1 MASNLH
7 VLIVGAGFAG
17 LTAAIECRHR
27 GMRVTLLESYPTSRN
42 YGDILDF
49 SPNGGMHMERWDGGS
64 VARELMKV
72 CLNDTD
78 QFEYFKYDGT
88 KVLDEPFLLKK
99 EHYYQLLAGHR
110 GEMHEILCNYATR
123 IGVEMSFG
131 EKVIEYIDTDWELGV
146 LTGSGQKYLADVVV
160 ASDGPKSLGRSQ
172 ILGLPETKVNSGYAI
187 YRAHCHI
194 TDEHR
199 NHPLIG
205 PLCRKSPNF
214 TGMWVGKDLHMIVYT
229 WKEGKDLAWVF
240 THKDNDDISES
251 WSFPGNV
258 DDAIAYLDEANF
270 ADICKEVVRLTPQ
283 DKIIDYKL
291 VWREP
296 ITTWLGKNKRS
307 LTIGDAAHCH
317 LPTSAQG
324 GCQAVEDGVVLA
336 VCLEKAAGDVPL
348 ALQVFERIRFNRSHV
363 IHQSS
368 ITARDDMHTI
378 DWESDFIK
386 EHPEVL
392 NIPRM
397 AWVLDFDAKA
407 DAEEH
412 FDELAADVKS
422 GRKGTIQELSLPATG
437 AFDLSERHY
446 FKKSGS
452 EGMNATSESTVTM
465 VL

>member
-7 VLIVGAGFAG
+7 IVIVGAGFAG

-27 GMRVTLLESYPTSRN
+27 GMQVTLLESYPTSRN

-49 SPNGGMHMERWDGGS
+49 SPNGGLHFERWDNGS
-64 VARELMKV
+64 VARELIKV

-78 QFEYFKYDGT
+78 QFEYFKYDGE
-88 KVLDEPFLLKK
+88 KVLEEPFLLKQ
-99 EHYYQLLAGHR
+99 EHYYRMLGGHR
-110 GEMHEILCNYATR
+110 GEMHEIVCNYATK
-123 IGVEMSFG
+123 IGVNMRFG
-131 EKVIEYIDTDWELGV
+131 EKVVGYIDTDNELAV
-146 LTGSGQKYLADVVV
+146 LTSDGTKYVADVVV
-160 ASDGPKSLGRSQ
+160 ASDGPKSLGRTQ

-187 YRAHCHI
+187 YRAHCKI
-194 TDEHR
+194 SDEHR

-214 TGMWVGKDLHMIVYT
+214 TGMWVGKDLHMIIYT
-229 WKEGKDLAWVF
+229 WKEGQDMAWVF
-240 THKDNDDISES
+240 THKDDDDINES
-251 WSFPGNV
+251 WSFPGKI
-258 DDAIAYLDEANF
+258 DDAMAYLDEARF
-270 ADICKEVVRLTPQ
+270 AEICKEVVRHTPE

-296 ITTWLGKNKRS
+296 IKTWLGKNKRS
-307 LTIGDAAHCH
+307 LVIGDAAHCH

-363 IHQSS
+363 IHESS
-368 ITARDDMHTI
+368 ITARDDMHYI

-386 EHPEVL
+386 EHPETL

-397 AWVLDFDAKA
+397 AWVIDFDAKT
-407 DAEEH
+407 DAEKH
-412 FDELAADVKS
+412 FDRLAADVKS
-422 GRKGTIQELSLPATG
+422 GKKGTIEELSLPATG
-437 AFDLSERHY
+437 TFSLEARDYL
-446 FKKSGS
+446 K
-452 EGMNATSESTVTM
+452 ESPHEEPAQQAAVVPTAVA
-465 VL
+465 

>member
-7 VLIVGAGFAG
+7 ILIVGAGFAG

-49 SPNGGMHMERWDGGS
+49 SPNGGRHMARWDGGS
-64 VARELMKV
+64 VAKELMEV

-88 KVLDEPFLLKK
+88 KVLEEPFLLKK
-99 EHYYQLLAGHR
+99 EHYYELLGGHR
-110 GEMHEILCNYATR
+110 GEMHEIVCNYATR
-123 IGVEMSFG
+123 IGVDMRFG
-131 EKVIEYIDTDWELGV
+131 EKVVEYIDDEELAV
-146 LTGSGQKYLADVVV
+146 LTEAGKKYVADVVV
-160 ASDGPKSLGRSQ
+160 ASDGPKSLGRTQ

-187 YRAHCHI
+187 YRAHCEI

-205 PLCRKSPNF
+205 PLCRESPNF
-214 TGMWVGKDLHMIVYT
+214 AGMWVGKDLHMIIYT
-229 WKEGKDLAWVF
+229 WKKGKDLAWVF
-240 THKDNDDISES
+240 THKDGDDISES
-251 WSFPGNV
+251 WSFPGNI
-258 DDAIAYLDEANF
+258 DDAVAYLEEAKF
-270 ADICKEVVRLTPQ
+270 ADVCKETVKLTPK

-296 ITTWLGKNKRS
+296 ITTWLGKNRRS
-307 LTIGDAAHCH
+307 CAIGDAAHCH

-363 IHQSS
+363 IHMSS
-368 ITARDDMHTI
+368 ITARDDMHYI
-378 DWESDFIK
+378 DWESDFIN
-386 EHPEVL
+386 EHPEAL

-407 DAEEH
+407 DAEKH
-412 FDELAADVKS
+412 FDQLAADVKS
-422 GRKGTIQELSLPATG
+422 GKKGTIQELSLPTG
-437 AFDLSERHY
+437 KY
-446 FKKSGS
+446 FK
-452 EGMNATSESTVTM
+452 ESDAETPNTASQVTPTV
-465 VL
+465 VQ

>member
-7 VLIVGAGFAG
+7 IVIVGAGFAG

-27 GMRVTLLESYPTSRN
+27 GMKVTLLESYPTSRN

-64 VARELMKV
+64 VARELMEV

-78 QFEYFKYDGT
+78 QFEYFKFDGA
-88 KVLDEPFLLKK
+88 KVLEEPFLLKQ
-99 EHYYQLLAGHR
+99 EHYYRLLAGHR
-110 GEMHEILCNYATR
+110 GEMHEIVCNYATR
-123 IGVEMSFG
+123 IGVDMRFG
-131 EKVIEYIDTDWELGV
+131 EKVVEYIDNDDELAV
-146 LTGSGQKYLADVVV
+146 LTEAGVKYTADVVA
-160 ASDGPKSLGRSQ
+160 ASDGPKSLGRTQ
-172 ILGLPETKVNSGYAI
+172 ILGLPENKVNSGYAI

-214 TGMWVGKDLHMIVYT
+214 TGMWVGKDLHMLVYT

-240 THKDNDDISES
+240 THKDGDDISES
-251 WSFPGNV
+251 WSFPGNI
-258 DDAIAYLDEANF
+258 DDAMAYLEEAKF
-270 ADICKEVVRLTPQ
+270 ADICKEIVRLTPT

-307 LTIGDAAHCH
+307 CAIGDAAHCH

-336 VCLEKAAGDVPL
+336 VCLEKALGDVPL
-348 ALQVFERIRFNRSHV
+348 ALQVFERIRFNRSDV
-363 IHQSS
+363 IHRSS
-368 ITARDDMHTI
+368 ITARDDMHYI

-412 FDELAADVKS
+412 FDQLAADVKS
-422 GRKGTIQELSLPATG
+422 GRKGTIQALSLPATG
-437 AFDLSERHY
+437 KFDLSERHY
-446 FKKSGS
+446 FKESGPKAVDAS
-452 EGMNATSESTVTM
+452 SQVAPTV
-465 VL
+465 VQ